1 MAGAVRRALVS
12 ALGLLLPI
20 LASVTV
26 LVSMSACRAAVQ
38 PDTQREPTL
47 PPSRVPVLSIAAA
60 SAAEDSAGMAF
71 TVRLTADR
79 GRTVSVDYATEPGTA
94 EAGSDYRAAS
104 GTLTFRPREALAQIV
119 RVPILDDR
127 LVEADE
133 TFTVTLS
140 GASNATL
147 AAAVATGTI
156 IDDDALAVT
165 VTAAPHTVEE
175 GSPAGFAV
183 TLTGAI
189 SSEVTLEWA
198 TADGTA
204 RAGAD
209 YEAVAGGTLTFRPDA
224 APTGRLAVRTLQ
236 DDLEEGTETFTV
248 TLMRIVL
255 PDGQQVGPA
264 TATGTIADDDALSVR
279 VSPMRWQWSRARR
292 QPLRLPSAVRAPRPR
307 WWWTTR

>member
-1 MAGAVRRALVS
+1 M
-12 ALGLLLPI
+12 
-20 LASVTV
+20 
-26 LVSMSACRAAVQ
+26 
-38 PDTQREPTL
+38 
-47 PPSRVPVLSIAAA
+47 
-60 SAAEDSAGMAF
+60 
-71 TVRLTADR
+71 
-79 GRTVSVDYATEPGTA
+79 
-94 EAGSDYRAAS
+94 
-104 GTLTFRPREALAQIV
+104 
-119 RVPILDDR
+119 PILDDR

-133 TFTVTLS
+133 TFTVTLR

-224 APTGRLAVRTLQ
+224 APTRRLAVKTLQ

-248 TLMRIVL
+248 KLMQVVL
-255 PDGQQVGPA
+255 PAGQQVGPA
-264 TATGTIADDDALSVR
+264 TATGTITDDDALSVG
-279 VSPMRWQWSRARR
+279 VSADALAVVEGEAATFTLALSGASATAPVVVDYTVTGSARAGSDYTAPGGSLTLGLRCRDRKAHDPDARGRGAGGGGIDLRDARARAHR
-292 QPLRLPSAVRAPRPR
+292 DPDGGGRPDRRAHQNCPTVAPQPFPSPRPYR
-307 WWWTTR
+307 